1 MLSQQ
6 FRDSVLE
13 TIAETAVHSVTRGLP
28 HYLPSPWLP
37 CNREPPRQ
45 NGLKCLPDYDLVRAQ
60 RVLTLKPPTDGERTR
75 SVQASRQPSR
85 NEEWALSY

>member
-1 MLSQQ
+1 MLLQQ
-6 FRDSVLE
+6 YRDSVLE
-13 TIAETAVHSVTRGLP
+13 TIAETAVHSITRGLP
-28 HYLPSPWLP
+28 HYLP

-85 NEEWALSY
+85 NEEWALS